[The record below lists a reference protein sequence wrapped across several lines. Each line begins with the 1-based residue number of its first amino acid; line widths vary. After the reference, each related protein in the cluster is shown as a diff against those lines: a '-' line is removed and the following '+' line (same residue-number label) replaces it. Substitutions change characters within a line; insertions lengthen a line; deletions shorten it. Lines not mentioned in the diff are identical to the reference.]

1 MKHKI
6 NTTWNGR
13 MGFEA
18 DLNGHKLLMDAP
30 KEVGGDDLGP
40 RPKVLM
46 LAALAG
52 CTGMDVVSILRKMR
66 VEVEDCNVD
75 IEAEMSEEHPKSYTS
90 MHVVYTFKG
99 KDLPMNKL
107 EKAVSLSEER
117 YCGVG
122 TFYRKV
128 INVTSEIIV
137 VEA

>member
-1 MKHKI
+1 MKHQM
-6 NTTWNGR
+6 NASWNGR
-13 MGFEA
+13 MGFETE
-18 DLNGHKLLMDAP
+18 LNGHKLMMDAP

-66 VEVEDCNVD
+66 VNVEDCNVG
-75 IEAEMSEEHPKSYTS
+75 IEADMSEEHPKSYTK
-90 MHVVYTFKG
+90 MHVTYTFKG
-99 KDLPMNKL
+99 KDLPMDKL
-107 EKAVSLSEER
+107 QKAVNLSEER

-128 INVTSEIIV
+128 IEVTSEIV
-137 VEA
+137 VLES